1 MPQSI
6 FPPAGIYAIDVT
18 LPVDIRRDF
27 ISQTRNNTIT
37 ADNVLENE
45 CFTDVDNIRTPV
57 IDIANLSTILDNEL
71 TDVLD
76 VPVCSDLNYEP
87 FKYIENNNYFM
98 CDGIDPD
105 SNIHNKIS
113 VDIL

>member
-27 ISQTRNNTIT
+27 TSQTRNNTIT

-45 CFTDVDNIRTPV
+45 CFTDSYVDNIRTPV
-57 IDIANLSTILDNEL
+57 IDIANLSTILDNDL
-71 TDVLD
+71 TDLLD

-105 SNIHNKIS
+105 SIIVIFITK
-113 VDIL
+113 